1 MSIDLKFRAWKSIA
15 KAAPPPPPQRTGFD
29 LLGSDKELQSHWI
42 KRIVAIIID
51 SIILSIIAIILT
63 LIILYAT
70 RPYYGTVAAWFG
82 PFWGFDWLL
91 WTIILGIFEILYFA
105 FLESFYG
112 WSFGK
117 KFMGL
122 KVITLDGKKPD
133 IVKAFIR
140 NVTKFFGLLLLIDWI
155 AGLATVGDPHQKFT
169 DRYAGTTVTS
179 ISPVPAAPPP
189 PPPA

>member
-1 MSIDLKFRAWKSIA
+1 A
-15 KAAPPPPPQRTGFD
+15 
-29 LLGSDKELQSHWI
+29 
-42 KRIVAIIID
+42 
-51 SIILSIIAIILT
+51 
-63 LIILYAT
+63 ILYAT
-70 RPYYGTVAAWFG
+70 VPYYGTVAAWFG
-82 PFWGFDWLL
+82 PFWGFNWLL
-91 WTIILGIFEILYFA
+91 WTVLLGVFEILYFA

-112 WSFGK
+112 WSLGK

-140 NVTKFFGLLLLIDWI
+140 NVTKFFGILLLIDWI

-179 ISPVPAAPPP
+179 ITRVPTAPPP

>member
-1 MSIDLKFRAWKSIA
+1 
-15 KAAPPPPPQRTGFD
+15 
-29 LLGSDKELQSHWI
+29 
-42 KRIVAIIID
+42 
-51 SIILSIIAIILT
+51 
-63 LIILYAT
+63 
-70 RPYYGTVAAWFG
+70 
-82 PFWGFDWLL
+82 
-91 WTIILGIFEILYFA
+91 A

-133 IVKAFIR
+133 ITKALIR

-179 ISPVPAAPPP
+179 ISPAPAVAPPP
-189 PPPA
+189 PPA